1 MMRMKRFLMMLA
13 LLTTAA
19 TSLWAQTYKVKMKNG
34 TPDVSNWTITP
45 PEASTTGVTVGSRVE
60 VKYSGERRV
69 KRALAKYKDAEGH
82 ALESAAVGELICSDG
97 LAYAAADKK
106 RLPTGVT
113 AAALIVSMNGS
124 HGLALA
130 LYDSEKMD
138 WPTAN
143 NATSGAAAYTPVVA
157 GCTWKLASKD
167 EWDMMIEA
175 AGGAQ
180 TLRECFEMVG
190 GTNLDGWYWSSSA
203 NGNNQA
209 WVYNFY
215 MKQWASDARGEK
227 NSVRA
232 CIAF

>member
-1 MMRMKRFLMMLA
+1 MMRMKRFLIMLA

-45 PEASTTGVTVGSRVE
+45 PEASTTGVAMGSRVE

-82 ALESAAVGELICSDG
+82 ALVSAAVGELICSDG

-130 LYDSEKMD
+130 LYDSDNMD

-157 GCTWKLASKD
+157 GYTWKLASKD

-175 AGGAQ
+175 AGGSQ
-180 TLRECFEMVG
+180 TLRECFMFVG
-190 GTNLDGWYWSSSA
+190 GSNLDGKYWSSTV

-209 WVYNFY
+209 WAHSFNNGKWISYA
-215 MKQWASDARGEK
+215 KGEEK
-227 NSVRA
+227 SVRA

>member
-45 PEASTTGVTVGSRVE
+45 PEASTTGVTMGSRVE

-82 ALESAAVGELICSDG
+82 VLESAAVGELICSDG

-130 LYDSEKMD
+130 LYDSGNMD

-157 GCTWKLASKD
+157 GYTWKLASKD

-190 GTNLDGWYWSSSA
+190 GSNLDGRYWSSSA

-209 WVYNFY
+209 WVHNFY
-215 MKQWASDARGEK
+215 NGNWISYAKGEEK
-227 NSVRA
+227 SVRA